1 VALEK
6 QVENVKARA
15 QAFLT
20 ELGKSEP
27 LTRYVLIDPVLR
39 ALGWDTEDPS
49 QVRPEFPTESGN
61 PDYALLWEGKPWIM
75 VEAKAL
81 GKSLSVA
88 REKGFQYCWKAKVP
102 YYVITDGNA
111 WELHDLREMG
121 GKEIFRV
128 ELDQVSAGEAARAL
142 LALWRPALPNLEMAP
157 HPVVTSERSNRP
169 QIGFSLLDLEGKMK
183 RGEIPSGSPPPKRL
197 VFPDGQERELRSW
210 RDLLLAVVEWRKDKL
225 SAHVPVKWPRTGR
238 SFIARNDAGM
248 RSPRQLGDYWVETHG
263 SASGLVRAVLLVLS
277 ILGEDPE
284 AIQVI
289 PR

>member
-1 VALEK
+1 MGHG
-6 QVENVKARA
+6 RSRP
-15 QAFLT
+15 
-20 ELGKSEP
+20 SEP
-27 LTRYVLIDPVLR
+27 
-39 ALGWDTEDPS
+39 G
-49 QVRPEFPTESGN
+49 FPTESGN

-81 GKSLSVA
+81 GKSLSA
-88 REKGFQYCWKAKVP
+88 ATEKGFQYCWKTKVP

-121 GKEIFRV
+121 GKMIFRV
-128 ELDQVSAGEAARAL
+128 ELDPVSAGEAARAL

-157 HPVVTSERSNRP
+157 HPVIKRP
-169 QIGFSLLDLEGKMK
+169 KELQIGFSLLALEGKMK
-183 RGEIPSGSPPPKRL
+183 RGEMPSESPPPKRL

-210 RDLLLAVVEWRKDKL
+210 RDLFLAVVDWRKDKL

-248 RSPRQLGDYWVETHG
+248 RSQKHLGDYWVETRG
-263 SASGLVRAVLLVLS
+263 SASWLVRAVLLVLS